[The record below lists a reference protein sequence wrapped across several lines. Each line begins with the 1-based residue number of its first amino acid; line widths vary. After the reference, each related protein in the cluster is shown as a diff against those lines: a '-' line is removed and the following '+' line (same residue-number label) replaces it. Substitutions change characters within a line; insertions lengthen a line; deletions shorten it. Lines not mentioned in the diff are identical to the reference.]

1 MVTRLALDQEI
12 LGSNP
17 SPAAMYFKKI
27 MLIVN
32 VGFDCDLKNPKR
44 KTLEGL
50 EKMFGRL

>member
-1 MVTRLALDQEI
+1 
-12 LGSNP
+12 
-17 SPAAMYFKKI
+17 

-50 EKMFGRL
+50 KKCLAGYK